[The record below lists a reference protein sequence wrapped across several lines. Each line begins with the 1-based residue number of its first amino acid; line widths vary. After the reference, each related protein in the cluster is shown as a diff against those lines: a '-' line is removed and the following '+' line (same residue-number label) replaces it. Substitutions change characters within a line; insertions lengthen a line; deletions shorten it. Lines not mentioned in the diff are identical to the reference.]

1 MKWNIPN
8 QLTIGRV
15 FLSVAFFVLLGCY
28 VADTTAGPWLLNA
41 AFIVFVV
48 AGITD
53 FLDGYLARKLNQT
66 STFGRIVDPFVD
78 KVLVVGAFAM
88 LAGSNFTLPAGA
100 TDHQLPLWLTGGM
113 ASAVQAWMVVAVLA
127 REFVVSA
134 IRGYSESQGI
144 SFAATYAGKIKM
156 IVQLVA
162 IGTVLFQLANIAQ
175 PLWAVWLK
183 VILVWLSVIITV
195 LSGLAYVHKASDLLK
210 GDLA

>member
-8 QLTIGRV
+8 QLTVGRV
-15 FLSVAFFVLLGCY
+15 FLSIAFFVLLGCY
-28 VADTTAGPWLLNA
+28 MPGSTAGPWLLNA
-41 AFIVFVV
+41 AFIIFVL

-88 LAGSNFTLPAGA
+88 LAGSNFAMQGGTTDEQLPA
-100 TDHQLPLWLTGGM
+100 WLTGGM
-113 ASAVQAWMVVAVLA
+113 ATAVQAWMVVAVLA

-144 SFAATYAGKIKM
+144 SFPATYSGKIKM

-162 IGTVLFQLANIAQ
+162 IGTVLFQLANVTQ

-183 VILVWLSVIITV
+183 VILVWLSVAVTV
-195 LSGLAYVHKASDLLK
+195 LSGLTYVHKAADLLK